1 MFKRILFAFDMIIYF
16 RWHSPAIP
24 VKLFK
29 VKIFNIPDPPAAVPA
44 TSDLSSPFLPYQGTY
59 PFI

>member
-1 MFKRILFAFDMIIYF
+1 MIIYF

-29 VKIFNIPDPPAAVPA
+29 VKIFNIADPPAAVAA